1 MLFARLVL
9 LLVYLAPGSL
19 AKPAS
24 TKKRT
29 QWDQIAIDA
38 CAKELESHKFDTD
51 VKGRH
56 ATLCTY
62 EPALGSWLHCA
73 KDVLDSRKKSK
84 KIFEKRLAKL
94 ISIATI
100 ITKMRSSAMRS
111 IIEFLPMHP
120 FSSGLLM
127 R

>member
-1 MLFARLVL
+1 ML

-19 AKPAS
+19 AKLAS

-29 QWDQIAIDA
+29 QLDQIATDV
-38 CAKELESHKFDTD
+38 CAKELDSHKFDTD

-62 EPALGSWLHCA
+62 KPALGSWLNCA
-73 KDVLDSRKKSK
+73 KDVLDSRKKSRK
-84 KIFEKRLAKL
+84 MFERRLTKL

-100 ITKMRSSAMRS
+100 ITKMRLSAMRS